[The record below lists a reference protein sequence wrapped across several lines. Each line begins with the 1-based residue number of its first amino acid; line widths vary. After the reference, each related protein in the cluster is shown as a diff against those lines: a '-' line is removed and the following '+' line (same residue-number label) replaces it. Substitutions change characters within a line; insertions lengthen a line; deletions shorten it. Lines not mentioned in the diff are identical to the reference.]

1 MKSFAQV
8 VSETIQEQGH
18 VHLLF
23 EQGMY
28 FLAEDLER
36 ILQVFREAGV
46 PFEVISGLA
55 VNAHLMAAFQR
66 SRSFLTRDIDFL
78 VSRSDLDRIV
88 RSASAAGYQAKKM
101 MDGYALLL
109 PGQQLSEAVHLLFA
123 GEKPKSSF
131 PVLNPQLNPEEK
143 DLFGF
148 TIPVAPL
155 INLLIFKL
163 NSLRPKDLVHL
174 EVLDE
179 VGLITPEIE
188 SELPAE
194 LRNRL
199 QDARTRFEHTQIQE

>member
-36 ILQVFREAGV
+36 ILHVFQDAGV
-46 PFEVISGLA
+46 PFEVIGGLA

-78 VSRSDLDRIV
+78 VQRSDLDQIV
-88 RSASAAGYQAKKM
+88 RSASEAGYIAKKM
-101 MDGYALLL
+101 MGGYALLL

-123 GEKPKSSF
+123 GEKPKSSY
-131 PVLNPQLNPEEK
+131 PVLNPQLHPEEK
-143 DLFGF
+143 ELFGLSF
-148 TIPVAPL
+148 PVAPL
-155 INLLIFKL
+155 VDLLVLKL

-174 EVLDE
+174 EVLDA
-179 VGLITPEIE
+179 VGFITPEVE
-188 SELPAE
+188 LELPTE
-194 LRNRL
+194 LRARL
-199 QDARTRFEHTQIQE
+199 QNARMNFEHNQAPE

>member
-1 MKSFAQV
+1 MKSFV
-8 VSETIQEQGH
+8 PETIQEQGH
-18 VHLLF
+18 VHVLF

-46 PFEVISGLA
+46 PFEVIGGLA

-78 VSRSDLDRIV
+78 VRRSDLDQIV
-88 RSASAAGYQAKKM
+88 RSASEAGYQAKKM
-101 MDGYALLL
+101 IGGYALLL

-123 GEKPKSSF
+123 GEKPKSSY
-131 PVLNPQLNPEEK
+131 PVFNPQIHPEEK
-143 DLFGF
+143 ELFGF
-148 TIPVAPL
+148 SIPVAPL
-155 INLLIFKL
+155 IDLLIFKL

-179 VGLITPEIE
+179 VGFITSEVENGLPIE
-188 SELPAE
+188 LK
-194 LRNRL
+194 NRL
-199 QDARTRFEHTQIQE
+199 QEVRKQFEHCQTQEE

>member
-36 ILQVFREAGV
+36 ILHVFQAAGV
-46 PFEVISGLA
+46 HFEVIGGLA
-55 VNAHLMAAFQR
+55 VNAHLMAASQR

-78 VSRSDLDRIV
+78 VRRADLDQII
-88 RSASAAGYQAKKM
+88 RSANEAGYTAKKM
-101 MDGYALLL
+101 MGGYALLL
-109 PGQQLSEAVHLLFA
+109 PNQKMSEAVHLLFA
-123 GEKPKSSF
+123 GEKPKSSY
-131 PVLNPQLNPEEK
+131 PVSNPQLHPEEK
-143 DLFGF
+143 ELFGL

-155 INLLIFKL
+155 TDLLVFKL

-179 VGLITPEIE
+179 VGFITPEIE
-188 SELPAE
+188 SELPTE
-194 LRNRL
+194 LRSRL
-199 QDARTRFEHTQIQE
+199 QDARTQFEHHQAQE